1 MRRDDIENSYLA
13 SVLRNFENRR
23 REVFCHFAR
32 GDSIDEL
39 TWGDL
44 ENSAQTVLKAY
55 RATELPRGAVILIF
69 LRHVPELYGCFVG
82 AMLGGFVP
90 SFMPCPSRKQDPDL
104 YWKSHASLFARV
116 MPGAVVADRAT
127 LEEMSSHGID
137 LTRTT
142 AIALDD
148 VAASPDSDRVAWTI
162 PSSSEIALL
171 QHSSGTTGL
180 KKGVALSYAA
190 IAGQVRAYQEALVLR
205 EDDLIASWLPLY
217 HDMGLIACLIVP
229 LSAGVPTI
237 HIDPFEWT
245 ARPGILFER
254 ITQFHATLCWLP
266 NFAFEHLATVARRDA
281 MLYKLASVRAFVNCS
296 EVCKPET
303 FDRFVAAFSTSGVT
317 HAAMQ
322 CCYAMA
328 ETVFAV
334 TQTRLG
340 QAPKRIWI
348 DRVDLGSGQ
357 EVRFAAPGPG
367 SKELVEVGSTI
378 AGAVLRAHDGN
389 GTPLPDG
396 VVGELGVS
404 ADFLFKGYYQQPD
417 LTNERLREGVY
428 FTRDLG
434 FTLDGSVFVLGRLD
448 DVIIVNG
455 RNLYA
460 HEVESLIQGV
470 PGIKRGRSV
479 AVPWNDERNGTQ
491 ALALIAERDGS
502 LQRADSAIRSDV
514 LSTVFSVTQVTAR
527 SVHLVP
533 EGWLVKT
540 TSGKISR
547 DLNLKKLQKELAND
561 MNKA

>member
-1 MRRDDIENSYLA
+1 
-13 SVLRNFENRR
+13 
-23 REVFCHFAR
+23 
-32 GDSIDEL
+32 
-39 TWGDL
+39 
-44 ENSAQTVLKAY
+44 
-55 RATELPRGAVILIF
+55 
-69 LRHVPELYGCFVG
+69 
-82 AMLGGFVP
+82 
-90 SFMPCPSRKQDPDL
+90 
-104 YWKSHASLFARV
+104 
-116 MPGAVVADRAT
+116 
-127 LEEMSSHGID
+127 MSSHGID
-137 LTRTT
+137 LTQTRV
-142 AIALDD
+142 IAVDEIVSSADD
-148 VAASPDSDRVAWTI
+148 AHVTWTL
-162 PSSSEIALL
+162 PASSEVALL

-190 IAGQVRAYQEALVLR
+190 IASQVRSYQVALVLR

-266 NFAFEHLATVARRDA
+266 NFAFEHLTTVAQRDT
-281 MLYKLASVRAFVNCS
+281 MRYELSSVRAFINCS

-303 FDRFVAAFSTSGVT
+303 FDRFVAAFSSSGVT
-317 HAAMQ
+317 HEAMQ

-334 TQTRLG
+334 TQTRAG
-340 QAPKRIWI
+340 IPPRRIWI
-348 DRVDLGSGQ
+348 DPTDLGAGQ
-357 EVRFAAPGPG
+357 QIRLAVPGPG
-367 SKELVEVGSTI
+367 SRELVEVGSAI
-378 AGAVLRAHDGN
+378 PGAMLRAHDASGS
-389 GTPLPDG
+389 PLPDG

-404 ADFLFKGYYQQPD
+404 ADFLFTGYYQQPE
-417 LTNERLREGVY
+417 LTRERLRDGVY

-434 FTLDGSVFVLGRLD
+434 FTYSGSVFVLGRLD

-460 HEVESLIQGV
+460 HEVEALLQGV
-470 PGIKRGRSV
+470 TGIKKGRTV

-491 ALALIAERDGS
+491 ALAIIAERDGT
-502 LQRADSAIRSDV
+502 LQRADSAIRAEV
-514 LSTVFSVTQVTAR
+514 LSTVFSVTQATAR
-527 SVHLVP
+527 LIHLVP

-547 DLNLKKLQKELAND
+547 DLNLKKLQKELSD
-561 MNKA
+561 CLSKA